1 MKNRTFEE
9 IIRAEQENRH
19 EGGMFGIEACKRSI
33 RFSKEELGEPYAEQL
48 EKFVQRANEDAFFN
62 KAMVL
67 ACYELMQEEEAEKA
81 EANAEAQT
89 ETETETAE
97 ATESTFP
104 VITEE
109 AQKRYEAEAETDE
122 TPTICGYFG
131 RGCRCMNKNADHMP
145 CTHCPLAEVAK
156 KAETEEAT
164 ADPVEIFNE
173 AYNSIIEDKNGN
185 RSAWGRGVTAY
196 ALELLD
202 SIEEAVKGGW
212 LPLDEL
218 ETAEGRKA
226 AMLNGAS
233 DWAQYSWGGCSL
245 IYDSDIAERLCTPSE
260 LKRTRGG
267 EWRPNSSEEWLDTQ
281 ARALRQASKRVSR
294 ALALVIGEKAKE
306 ARA

>member
-1 MKNRTFEE
+1 MKNRTLEE
-9 IIRAEQENRH
+9 IIRAEQENR
-19 EGGMFGIEACKRSI
+19 
-33 RFSKEELGEPYAEQL
+33 
-48 EKFVQRANEDAFFN
+48 
-62 KAMVL
+62 
-67 ACYELMQEEEAEKA
+67 
-81 EANAEAQT
+81 
-89 ETETETAE
+89 
-97 ATESTFP
+97 FP

-109 AQKRYEAEAETDE
+109 AQRRYEA
-122 TPTICGYFG
+122 
-131 RGCRCMNKNADHMP
+131 
-145 CTHCPLAEVAK
+145 
-156 KAETEEAT
+156 EEAT

-202 SIEEAVKGGW
+202 SIEKAVKGGW

-245 IYDSDIAERLCTPSE
+245 IYNSDIAERLCTPSE

-267 EWRPNSSEEWLDTQ
+267 EWRPNSNEEWLDTQ
-281 ARALRQASKRVSR
+281 ARALRQASKRASR
-294 ALALVIGEKAKE
+294 ALALALGIRAKG